1 MRSEQKLRLGF
12 VGPTLPYRSGVA
24 QHTTMLHRALKKA
37 AELTTLSFSRQYPA
51 WLFPGESDRDPFNE
65 GHVEPGVEYL
75 IDSLNP
81 QTWMRA
87 VERLRQARIEALVI
101 PWWTVYFAPCFL
113 YLKHAC
119 RRAGIPVVFLCH
131 NVSDHEASTYKVLL
145 SKMVLRG
152 ARGYCVQS
160 RSEEARLAEL
170 LPGARI
176 VVHPHPLYD
185 QFPPASEK
193 LPRRAPLELLFF
205 GIVRPYK
212 GLDVLLEAMALVERR
227 DVHLSVVGEFWKDEK
242 SMIRRIGELGL
253 RDRVDVEAR
262 FVSDQEAANHFA
274 RCDAVILP
282 YRSASGTG
290 IIPMAYHYAKPVIA
304 SRVGGIIDAV
314 VDGRTG
320 FLVEPESP
328 IALARAIDQVTPEG
342 LAALAPN
349 IEKFKAGMSWE
360 GLSDTLI
367 QLSRRA

>member
-1 MRSEQKLRLGF
+1 
-12 VGPTLPYRSGVA
+12 
-24 QHTTMLHRALKKA
+24 
-37 AELTTLSFSRQYPA
+37 
-51 WLFPGESDRDPFNE
+51 
-65 GHVEPGVEYL
+65 
-75 IDSLNP
+75 
-81 QTWMRA
+81 
-87 VERLRQARIEALVI
+87 
-101 PWWTVYFAPCFL
+101 
-113 YLKHAC
+113 
-119 RRAGIPVVFLCH
+119 LCH
-131 NVSDHEASTYKVLL
+131 NVSDHEASPYKVLL
-145 SKMVLRG
+145 SKTVLRV

-193 LPRRAPLELLFF
+193 LPRRARLELLFF

-212 GLDVLLEAMALVERR
+212 GLDILLEAMALVERR
-227 DVHLSVVGEFWKDEK
+227 DVHLSVVGEFWQGEK
-242 SMIRRIGELGL
+242 STIRRIDELGL

-304 SRVGGIIDAV
+304 TRVGGIVDAV
-314 VDGRTG
+314 LDGETG

-328 IALARAIDQVTPEG
+328 IALARAIDSVVPEG

-360 GLSDTLI
+360 GLADTLI
-367 QLSRRA
+367 QLSRGA